1 MNEAEIS
8 YQMSEYL
15 NRLWTIQQWWASVSI
30 GVLIMAHLAT
40 SRLNLFLVSISLG
53 LYTSYTLYIVQMLRE
68 NMNTI
73 YALAAD
79 LKALIQSDV
88 VNSNN
93 ANQMISIMEAN
104 PFLFYLTFGG
114 TYLSICSYLIYS
126 YYKARSNNPC

>member
-1 MNEAEIS
+1 MTEAEIS

-15 NRLWTIQQWWASVSI
+15 DRLWTLQQWWASISI

-40 SRLNLFLVSISLG
+40 ARLNLFLVLISLA
-53 LYTSYTLYIVQMLRE
+53 LYTSYTVYIVQMLRD
-68 NMNTI
+68 NIFTI

-79 LKALIQSDV
+79 LEALVQSGI

-93 ANQMISIMEAN
+93 ANEMMSIMDNN

-114 TYLSICSYLIYS
+114 TYLSVCSYLIYS
-126 YYKARSNNPC
+126 YFRSQGKNPH